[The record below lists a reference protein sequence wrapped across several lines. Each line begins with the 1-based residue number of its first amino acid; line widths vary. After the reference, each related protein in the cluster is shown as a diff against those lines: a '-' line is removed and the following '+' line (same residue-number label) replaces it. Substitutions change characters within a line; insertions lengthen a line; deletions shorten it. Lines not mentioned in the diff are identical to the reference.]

1 MFKCGLKKEY
11 YDKIKNGDKV
21 IELRLNDQ
29 KRQLMKIGDIIRFG
43 LEPDRE
49 EFIEA
54 KIVGLLKYRDFASL
68 LEDIP
73 VNLLGFAGMSKE
85 EALTL
90 LNEFYSSRDEKRYG
104 VVGIRIELIQK
115 VIQEVYYDKY

>member
-29 KRQLMKIGDIIRFG
+29 KRQLMRIGDIIRFG

-49 EFIEA
+49 EFVEA
-54 KIVGLLKYRDFASL
+54 KIIGLIKYRDFSSL
-68 LEDIP
+68 LNDIP
-73 VNLLGFAGMSKE
+73 LNLLGFEDKSKE
-85 EALTL
+85 EVLAIY
-90 LNEFYSSRDEKRYG
+90 NEIYSSRDEKRFG
-104 VVGIRIELIQK
+104 VVGIRIELI
-115 VIQEVYYDKY
+115 

>member
-29 KRQLMKIGDIIRFG
+29 KRQLMKIGDIIRFS

-49 EFIEA
+49 EFVEA
-54 KIVGLLKYRDFASL
+54 KIVGLIKYRDFASL
-68 LEDIP
+68 IDDIP
-73 VNLLGFAGMSKE
+73 VNLLGFSGMSKE
-85 EALTL
+85 EILVL
-90 LNEFYSSRDEKRYG
+90 LNEFYSSHDEKRYG
-104 VVGIRIELIQK
+104 VVGIRIELI
-115 VIQEVYYDKY
+115 